1 MTKNINGKCECSCE
15 YCGADCEPFWNKQES
30 KQDNKKQK
38 EIIIDKVNVSECA
51 FLDKSAELNICCY
64 KDVRTDKNRFVT
76 YCINNKNCYYKQLK
90 RKTQECEELKKKKEE
105 NEKFYLTKYAN
116 KDSYCLELEH
126 ELNKYKQT
134 LDEIERFMIYEFS
147 GQNQWV
153 KKNVLDIINK
163 AKKGGE

>member
-1 MTKNINGKCECSCE
+1 MAE
-15 YCGADCEPFWNKQES
+15 Q
-30 KQDNKKQK
+30 
-38 EIIIDKVNVSECA
+38 IIIDGIDVSECE
-51 FLDKSAELNICCY
+51 FLKYDHIGCDIDE
-64 KDVRTDKNRFVT
+64 T
-76 YCINNKNCYYKQLK
+76 YCFACDCHFKQLK
-90 RKTQECEELKKKKEE
+90 RKTQECEE

-134 LDEIERFMIYEFS
+134 FDEIERFMIYEFS

-163 AKKGGE
+163 AKEQ